1 MNLPFIDWAWRT
13 RGAIEIAPPLTTEET
28 FARLQPLVDKESTE
42 CDLRDNT
49 LTYVKGNPA
58 AQDRLATFSQGTFT
72 IEQQGGLTKL
82 LYDVKSNALALVLLA
97 PLFFVGFAQIA
108 VAINHWED
116 RKAELVKAE
125 SEAKGEKAKEDEEE
139 KEPAPHHWIDE
150 ALGAPAPET
159 LEQKKA
165 RMAEEGEQKKEKLPT
180 TPSYAL
186 AGLFLAL
193 YVLGRFLEPYLFRR
207 TLKRALSLELAETPQ
222 NASDALEPG
231 RAG

>member
-13 RGAIEIAPPLTTEET
+13 RGAIAIDPPLTTEET
-28 FARLQPLVDKESTE
+28 FARLKPLVDEDSTQ
-42 CDLRDNT
+42 CDYGDNT

-58 AQDRLATFSQGTFT
+58 AQDRLATFSRGVFT
-72 IEQQGGLTKL
+72 VEQQGGLTRL

-116 RKAELVKAE
+116 RKAEAV
-125 SEAKGEKAKEDEEE
+125 EAKDEKAGDEEE

-165 RMAEEGEQKKEKLPT
+165 RMEKEGEKKKEKLPT
-180 TPSYAL
+180 TPSYVL
-186 AGLFLAL
+186 AGLFVAL
-193 YVLGRFLEPYLFRR
+193 YLLGRFLEPYLFRR
-207 TLKRALSLELAETPQ
+207 TLRRALNLELAEAADGAAET
-222 NASDALEPG
+222 LEPG
-231 RAG
+231 HAG

>member
-1 MNLPFIDWAWRT
+1 MNLSFIDWAWRS
-13 RGAIEIAPPLTTEET
+13 RGAIEISPPLTTQET
-28 FARLQPLVDKESTE
+28 FDRLKPLVDKESTK
-42 CDLRDNT
+42 CDFGDNT

-72 IEQQGGLTKL
+72 VEQGGSLTRL

-116 RKAELVKAE
+116 RKAEVAKSEA
-125 SEAKGEKAKEDEEE
+125 EAKGEKADDEEE
-139 KEPAPHHWIDE
+139 KEPAPHHWIDN

-159 LEQKKA
+159 LEQKKE
-165 RMAEEGEQKKEKLPT
+165 RMEREGEQKKEKLPT
-180 TPSYAL
+180 APTYVL

-193 YVLGRFLEPYLFRR
+193 YILGRFLEPYLFRR
-207 TLKRALSLELAETPQ
+207 TLNRAINLELAETADLAPGS
-222 NASDALEPG
+222 AEPG